1 MLNLISAPPYGN
13 HQKQDQKHHCMTANH
28 LKVFCDH
35 HCTLVHP
42 CKTEHLQNFACFPFH
57 ASWMN
62 VKICVQL
69 EEVEICCW
77 TSHLSAWLA
86 RKATMGGQLPSSDD
100 PSSST
105 RKTFEVILW
114 LKCLQ
119 ASQETMITLK
129 KSFFMND
136 LLHRNVPCYVELLE
150 HHRPEPLKKLVT
162 GSTWLTIAKTVIM
175 LHVMS
180 LMIVRTL
187 ITITMIFVNDGG
199 CLTVTI
205 TMIFDE
211 DDGYLDPE
219 YHWQ

>member
-1 MLNLISAPPYGN
+1 MLNLISAPTYGN

-42 CKTEHLQNFACFPFH
+42 CKTEHLQNCACFPFH

-105 RKTFEVILW
+105 RKTFDVILW

-119 ASQETMITLK
+119 ASQELHWNCLYERPSPSECPVLCWAAQTSPTGAFK
-129 KSFFMND
+129 KTGHWLNLVDNSKDCDHVTCHVIDDCEDTDNNNND
-136 LLHRNVPCYVELLE
+136 IWWRWWMPGP
-150 HHRPEPLKKLVT
+150 R
-162 GSTWLTIAKTVIM
+162 I
-175 LHVMS
+175 S
-180 LMIVRTL
+180 L
-187 ITITMIFVNDGG
+187 N
-199 CLTVTI
+199 
-205 TMIFDE
+205 
-211 DDGYLDPE
+211 
-219 YHWQ
+219 